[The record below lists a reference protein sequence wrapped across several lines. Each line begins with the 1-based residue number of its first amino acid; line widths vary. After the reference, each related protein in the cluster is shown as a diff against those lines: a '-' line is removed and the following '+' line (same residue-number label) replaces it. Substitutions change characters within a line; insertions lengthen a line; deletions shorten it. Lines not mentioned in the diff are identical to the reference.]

1 MWMELQWSLWT
12 TKALLFCQRSR
23 ANNAPKKSAP
33 ELRSP
38 DQKQK
43 NKVCSNANY
52 LSQRINPFLHT
63 NPSTFPQ
70 KDLYGCQPLFTEPYC
85 SASGYQRQ
93 SPSDWRIIK
102 HCFLFLHLRKSQKP
116 TNSLLKILSG
126 SQKIDTGISCADF
139 FLIPTTSL

>member
-1 MWMELQWSLWT
+1 MQMISVILLMQFVGDGEQAALPPPPSQALGMWMELQWSLWT

-52 LSQRINPFLHT
+52 LS
-63 NPSTFPQ
+63 
-70 KDLYGCQPLFTEPYC
+70 
-85 SASGYQRQ
+85 
-93 SPSDWRIIK
+93 
-102 HCFLFLHLRKSQKP
+102 
-116 TNSLLKILSG
+116 
-126 SQKIDTGISCADF
+126 
-139 FLIPTTSL
+139 